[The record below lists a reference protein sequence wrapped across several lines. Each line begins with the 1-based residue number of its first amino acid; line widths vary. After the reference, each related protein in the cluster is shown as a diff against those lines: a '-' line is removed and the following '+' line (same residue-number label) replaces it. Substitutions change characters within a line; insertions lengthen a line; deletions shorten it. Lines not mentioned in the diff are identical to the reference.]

1 MRLHRFITTFTKIGN
16 DIVISDEKALHQLFK
31 VFRMRVG
38 DSLIICDNDYRDV
51 VCEITERTH
60 TSVTCRIVEEKNIV
74 PDTRKIIIA
83 LAMIKKE
90 SFEYALEKM
99 TEVGVTD
106 IVPLMTKRTVKI
118 GFRRERYEDILREAT
133 EQSGRGKIPKLH
145 EPISLQDYLDQSQ
158 GLRLVADV
166 VDADDGTRPGK
177 NAPKEHFSPDDT
189 ARTILIGPEGGW
201 DEAERSLFTK
211 HHIPKVSF
219 GSSVLRAETAAMIAG
234 WYTKNN

>member
-1 MRLHRFITTFTKIGN
+1 MRLHRFITEFKKIGN
-16 DIVISDEKALHQLFK
+16 EIIISDEKTLHQILK

-38 DSLIICDNDYRDV
+38 DSIIVCDDDYHDFI
-51 VCEITERTH
+51 CEISDRTNN
-60 TSVTCRIVEEKNIV
+60 TLTCIISNEKQRET
-74 PDTRKIIIA
+74 DTRKIIIA

-106 IVPLMTKRTVKI
+106 VIPLITKRTVKI

-133 EQSGRGKIPKLH
+133 EQSGRGKTPKLH

-158 GLRLVADV
+158 GLQLVADV
-166 VDADDGTRPGK
+166 ADEGDDTSPGK

-189 ARTILIGPEGGW
+189 ARTVFIGPEGGW
-201 DEAERSLFTK
+201 DETERALFTK